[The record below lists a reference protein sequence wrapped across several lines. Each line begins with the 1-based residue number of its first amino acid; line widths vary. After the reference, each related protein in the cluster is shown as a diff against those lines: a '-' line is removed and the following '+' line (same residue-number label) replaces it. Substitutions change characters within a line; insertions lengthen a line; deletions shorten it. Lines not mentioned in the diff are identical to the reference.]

1 MDPSKNDEQE
11 QNPLQNPDQ
20 ANSLEGPDTVVEQS
34 DGNSPSSTSSP
45 APAQPPAAPEAPPT
59 DSNAAPTPPDQKP
72 HRKFGSRLHDFAHRF
87 NIYFLLFVLI
97 LIIVGIIAFIA
108 IWQAH
113 KNKPSSP
120 TTSSQTLSEDAL
132 KNLANSSTTS
142 VGNSKQI
149 LNVESSAIFSG
160 PVLMRN
166 DLEVAGTIK
175 VGGALSLPGITVA
188 GNSSFGQVST
198 GSLSVSG
205 DAAVQGNLTV
215 IKSLAVNGSASFNG
229 AVAAQ
234 SLAVSSLQL
243 NGDLTLTHHITAGG
257 SIPGKSD
264 GGALGN
270 GGTSSIS
277 GSDTAG
283 QISIN
288 TGGGA
293 PAGCFIAIRF
303 AAKFN
308 NTARVIL
315 TPTTAAA
322 AGIQYYVQPS
332 STGFSV
338 CTASVPPSG
347 ANIGFDYATFD

>member
-1 MDPSKNDEQE
+1 MDPSKKDEQDE
-11 QNPLQNPDQ
+11 NPLQNPDQ
-20 ANSLEGPDTVVEQS
+20 ANSLEGPDTVVEQN
-34 DGNSPSSTSSP
+34 DGDSESKTPETTTAEP
-45 APAQPPAAPEAPPT
+45 APETPPT
-59 DSNAAPTPPDQKP
+59 DGIMPAPQIPKP
-72 HRKFGSRLHDFAHRF
+72 KKKLGERVRDFAKRF
-87 NIYFLLFVLI
+87 NIYLLLFVLI
-97 LIIVGIIAFIA
+97 LIIVGIIVFIA

-113 KNKPSSP
+113 KNAPTTP
-120 TTSSQTLSEDAL
+120 TTSNQTLSEDAL
-132 KNLANSSTTS
+132 KNLANTSTTT

-149 LNVESSAIFSG
+149 LNVESSAIFAG
-160 PVLMRN
+160 PVLMRS
-166 DLEVAGTIK
+166 DLEVTGTIK

-188 GNSSFGQVST
+188 GNSTFGQIST

-234 SLAVSSLQL
+234 TLSVSSLQL

-257 SIPGKSD
+257 PIPGKSD
-264 GGALGN
+264 GSALGG
-270 GGTSSIS
+270 GGTSSVS

-293 PAGCFIAIRF
+293 HAGCFMTLRF
-303 AAKFN
+303 TTKFN
-308 NTARVIL
+308 NTARVLL

-322 AGIQYYVQPS
+322 ATTQYYVQPS
-332 STGFSV
+332 TSGFSV
-338 CTASVPPSG
+338 CTANDPPSG